1 MTIEDVYQTALGN
14 CRLGQHLADS
24 VVEWFR
30 VDWDDGGYTGHSLL
44 KLQAISGGL
53 ALLIAIGFWYRPF
66 DDKRAGRRGEVSACS
81 VAATHDFCDAVAGLS
96 TALRNPFLRVDRT
109 SILPPRDTPGAVDPS
124 ITQANI
130 GTTICRP
137 GYARSVR
144 PSFAVTAPVKRRLM
158 DAQHPGESFADYE
171 LDHLIPI
178 SLGGAPLDLRDLWLQ
193 PRRGQANAADK
204 NALAYVLWR
213 LVCERRV
220 PLRTAQQAIRRDW
233 TTAYDTYA
241 TPENLGRYHF
251 RHRQE
256 EPD

>member
-1 MTIEDVYQTALGN
+1 MKL
-14 CRLGQHLADS
+14 LA
-24 VVEWFR
+24 F
-30 VDWDDGGYTGHSLL
+30 
-44 KLQAISGGL
+44 SGGL
-53 ALLIAIGFWYRPF
+53 ALLIAITFWQRPF
-66 DDKRAGRRGEVSACS
+66 DDKRLVTRGEVPTCS
-81 VAATHDFCDAVAGLS
+81 VAVTHDFCAAIAGLS
-96 TALRNPFLRVDRT
+96 TALRNPLLRMDRAEV
-109 SILPPRDTPGAVDPS
+109 LPPRDTLGAVDPS

-130 GTTICRP
+130 GATICRP

-144 PSFAVTAPVKRRLM
+144 PAYAVTEPIKRRLM
-158 DAQHPGESFADYE
+158 NVQHPGESFADYE

-220 PLRTAQQAIRRDW
+220 PLRTAQRAIRRDW
-233 TTAYDTYA
+233 TKAYDTYA
-241 TPENLGRYHF
+241 TPENVARYHF

-256 EPD
+256 ERD

>member
-1 MTIEDVYQTALGN
+1 M
-14 CRLGQHLADS
+14 
-24 VVEWFR
+24 
-30 VDWDDGGYTGHSLL
+30 
-44 KLQAISGGL
+44 KLQAFSGGL
-53 ALLIAIGFWYRPF
+53 TLLTAIAFWYRPF
-66 DDKRAGRRGEVSACS
+66 DDQRAVRRGEVSTCS
-81 VAATHDFCDAVAGLS
+81 VAATHDFCDAVSSLS
-96 TALRNPFLRVDRT
+96 TALRNPLLRVDRT

-130 GTTICRP
+130 ATTICRP

-144 PSFAVTAPVKRRLM
+144 PAFAVTEPIKRRLM

-193 PRRGQANAADK
+193 PRHGQANAADK

-220 PLRTAQQAIRRDW
+220 PLRTAQHAIRRDW

-241 TPENLGRYHF
+241 TPENLARYHF

-256 EPD
+256 KRD

>member
-1 MTIEDVYQTALGN
+1 MTIGDVFQAALGN
-14 CRLGQHLADS
+14 CQLGQHLADS
-24 VVEWFR
+24 VVECFR

-44 KLQAISGGL
+44 KLQAITGGL

-66 DDKRAGRRGEVSACS
+66 DDKRAGRRGEVSACR

-96 TALRNPFLRVDRT
+96 TALRNPFLRVDQT
-109 SILPPRDTPGAVDPS
+109 GILPPRDTPGAVDPS

-144 PSFAVTAPVKRRLM
+144 PAFAVTAPVKRRLM

-204 NALAYVLWR
+204 NALAYVLWQ

-233 TTAYDTYA
+233 TKAYDTYA
-241 TPENLGRYHF
+241 TPENVARYHF
-251 RHRQE
+251 AHRQE
-256 EPD
+256 ERD

>member
-1 MTIEDVYQTALGN
+1 MYGDGRVKV
-14 CRLGQHLADS
+14 LA
-24 VVEWFR
+24 F
-30 VDWDDGGYTGHSLL
+30 
-44 KLQAISGGL
+44 SGGL
-53 ALLIAIGFWYRPF
+53 AFLIAIAFWHRPF
-66 DDKRAGRRGEVSACS
+66 DDKRLVTRGEVPTCS
-81 VAATHDFCDAVAGLS
+81 VAATHDFCAAIAGLS
-96 TALRNPFLRVDRT
+96 TALRNPLLQMNRAEV
-109 SILPPRDTPGAVDPS
+109 LPPRNTPGSIDPF

-144 PSFAVTAPVKRRLM
+144 PAFAVTEPIKRRLM
-158 DAQHPGESFADYE
+158 DEQHPDEPFADYE

-204 NALAYVLWR
+204 NALTFVLWR

-233 TTAYDTYA
+233 TKAYDTYA
-241 TPENLGRYHF
+241 TPENVARYHF

-256 EPD
+256 ERE

>member
-1 MTIEDVYQTALGN
+1 MVP
-14 CRLGQHLADS
+14 R
-24 VVEWFR
+24 
-30 VDWDDGGYTGHSLL
+30 DWEEGGYTGDELL
-44 KLQAISGGL
+44 RLQAFSGGL
-53 ALLIAIGFWYRPF
+53 TLLIAIAIWYRPF
-66 DDKRAGRRGEVSACS
+66 GDIRAVRRGEVSTCS

-96 TALRNPFLRVDRT
+96 TALRNSVLRADAT
-109 SILPPRDTPGAVDPS
+109 SILPPRDTPGSVDPS

-144 PSFAVTAPVKRRLM
+144 PAFAVTEPIKRRLM
-158 DAQHPGESFADYE
+158 DAQHPGESVADYE

-220 PLRTAQQAIRRDW
+220 PLRTAQQAIRSDW
-233 TTAYDTYA
+233 TKAYDTYA
-241 TPENLGRYHF
+241 TPENVARYHF

-256 EPD
+256 ERD

>member
-1 MTIEDVYQTALGN
+1 MARPEPNHFSSPRWSHGGGGED
-14 CRLGQHLADS
+14 
-24 VVEWFR
+24 
-30 VDWDDGGYTGHSLL
+30 GYTSDELL

-53 ALLIAIGFWYRPF
+53 AFLIAISFWYRPF
-66 DDKRAGRRGEVSACS
+66 DDKRAVRRREVSTCS
-81 VAATHDFCDAVAGLS
+81 VAATHDFCEAVAGLS
-96 TALRNPFLRVDRT
+96 TALRNLFLRVDRT
-109 SILPPRDTPGAVDPS
+109 SILPPSDTSGAVDPS

-144 PSFAVTAPVKRRLM
+144 PAFTVTEPIKRRLM
-158 DAQHPGESFADYE
+158 DAQHRGESFADYE

-178 SLGGAPLDLRDLWLQ
+178 SLGGALLDPRDLWLQ

-204 NALAYVLWR
+204 NVLAYVLWR

-233 TTAYDTYA
+233 AKAYGTYA
-241 TPENLGRYHF
+241 TPENVARYHF
-251 RHRQE
+251 RHGQE
-256 EPD
+256 EHD

>member
-1 MTIEDVYQTALGN
+1 M
-14 CRLGQHLADS
+14 
-24 VVEWFR
+24 
-30 VDWDDGGYTGHSLL
+30 
-44 KLQAISGGL
+44 GGL
-53 ALLIAIGFWYRPF
+53 ALLIAMAFWYRPT
-66 DDKRAGRRGEVSACS
+66 DDKRAVKRGEVWTCSA
-81 VAATHDFCDAVAGLS
+81 AATHDFCDAVTGLS
-96 TALRNPFLRVDRT
+96 KAYRNPFLRVDRT

-137 GYARSVR
+137 GYALSAR
-144 PSFAVTAPVKRRLM
+144 PAFAVTALVKRRLM
-158 DAQHPGESFADYE
+158 DTQHTGESFADYE

-220 PLRTAQQAIRRDW
+220 PLRTAQQAIRHDW
-233 TTAYDTYA
+233 TKAYDTYA
-241 TPENLGRYHF
+241 TPENMARYHF

-256 EPD
+256 ERD